1 MQFARLYPL
10 TQQDLEAEPKHVDFL
25 PLAPSRMAID
35 NPSRDYTPPKFVT
48 LLFTDLGVL
57 TPAAV
62 SDELI
67 QLCAHVFRDTPCVAW
82 SSVITPLVI
91 CMKSLQWSS
100 FVLHLCLACQQVLLR
115 QRTWREMF
123 LLAGGQCHVAQHI

>member
-1 MQFARLYPL
+1 MPADMEADSQGIAVQFARLYPL

-48 LLFTDLGVL
+48 LLLTDLGAL
-57 TPAAV
+57 APAAA

-67 QLCAHVFRDTPCVAW
+67 QLCALPGC
-82 SSVITPLVI
+82 
-91 CMKSLQWSS
+91 
-100 FVLHLCLACQQVLLR
+100 CL
-115 QRTWREMF
+115 
-123 LLAGGQCHVAQHI
+123 